1 MRGFNYKRNVE
12 DSSSLA
18 DADCPPSSFLFIF
31 VPTKSRVNQSIKEES
46 QPTVFLSL
54 LLHEYPCVV
63 SIRTYLGV
71 KYAPRVRQFGVRPCG
86 ALVILRRHLE
96 ARVRFCRAGLSS
108 LVCW

>member
-46 QPTVFLSL
+46 QPTVF
-54 LLHEYPCVV
+54 VV
-63 SIRTYLGV
+63 V
-71 KYAPRVRQFGVRPCG
+71 VV
-86 ALVILRRHLE
+86 
-96 ARVRFCRAGLSS
+96 ARVPVRGLYPN
-108 LVCW
+108 LPRG